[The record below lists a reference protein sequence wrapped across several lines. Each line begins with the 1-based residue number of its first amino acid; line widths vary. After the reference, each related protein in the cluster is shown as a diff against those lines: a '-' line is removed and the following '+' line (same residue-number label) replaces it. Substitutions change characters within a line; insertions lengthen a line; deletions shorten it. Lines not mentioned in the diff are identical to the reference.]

1 MTRPVTIAAI
11 IDGCRN
17 GQRVYQK
24 ELVDRFGPQLFTIA
38 LRYVPDHAHAQ
49 DVLQDSFVKIL
60 TRIDQ
65 FKGDGSFEGWMSRV
79 VVTTALNRL
88 DRKWMR
94 REVSREMLDHD
105 TSVEPYVIDQLATE
119 DIMRCV
125 TRLPEGF
132 RHVFNLYAIEG
143 YRHREIGK
151 MLGMTEVTSRSYYSR
166 ARKMLQALLSKH
178 KIGLRHAE

>member
-1 MTRPVTIAAI
+1 MTTATI
-11 IDGCRN
+11 IDGCRL

-49 DVLQDSFVKIL
+49 DVLQDSFIKIL

-65 FKGDGSFEGWMSRV
+65 FKGTGSFEGWMSRV
-79 VVTTALNRL
+79 VVSTALNRL

-94 REVSREMLDHD
+94 REVSREMMDYD

-125 TRLPEGF
+125 ARLPEGF

-143 YRHREIGK
+143 YRHREIAQ

-166 ARKMLQALLSKH
+166 ARKMLQTILSKQ